1 MDCCLSG
8 KMPKSIH
15 SVEYQLLKDGSAHSS
30 KLEEDQVSI
39 TEEESTHQDIE
50 PTNKSPLWKVAANV
64 FSFLN
69 GSGILALPYVVART
83 GLVAIA
89 AMLILPFMCY
99 YTGTIL
105 IDCLY
110 ENNDDGERVRVRS
123 NYKELGSACSPRF
136 GGTIAAT
143 NQILTI
149 FNLACLNLVL
159 SASLLTATFPELPLS
174 ERVWMVIVAAIGL
187 PAIFVRN
194 LSQVA
199 WLSLISV
206 IALTVAIVAVLAY
219 GVAHYST
226 WVPSDILVWDINY
239 VPISIV
245 IIIFTYISQPVLPGV
260 EASMQKKS
268 QFCTMLKLTY
278 VFSTIL
284 KVGFSVSGF
293 LSFSSNIQDIVVN
306 SLPMGILRGFI
317 NGILIISL
325 FFSYPFM
332 VISTIQIIEE
342 SVSAD
347 SFSFKIPDLVWF
359 IGIRVL
365 INFLTLL
372 PAFAIPHFDLFMA
385 FMGSVT
391 EVSIGLI
398 MPAVFHLFLKKK
410 ELKMYHYILDISL
423 IIFGILASITGL
435 VYTGKALIESFSGH
449 SQ

>member
-1 MDCCLSG
+1 
-8 KMPKSIH
+8 MPKSIH
-15 SVEYQLLKDGSAHSS
+15 SVEYQLLKDDSAHSS
-30 KLEEDQVSI
+30 RFEEDQVSI

-50 PTNKSPLWKVAANV
+50 PANKSPLWKAVANV

-136 GGTIAAT
+136 GGTIAVA

-149 FNLACLNLVL
+149 FNVASLYLVL
-159 SASLLTATFPELPLS
+159 SASLLTAAFPELPLS
-174 ERVWMVIVAAIGL
+174 DRAWMVIVAAIGL

-199 WLSLISV
+199 WFSLISV
-206 IALTVAIVAVLAY
+206 VALTVAIVAVLAY
-219 GVAHYST
+219 GIAHYSA
-226 WVPSDILVWDINY
+226 WVPRDILVWDINY
-239 VPISIV
+239 VSISIV
-245 IIIFTYISQPVLPGV
+245 IIIFTYISHPVLPGA
-260 EASMQKKS
+260 EASMQNKS
-268 QFCTMLKLTY
+268 QFRTMLKLTY
-278 VFSTIL
+278 VFVTIV
-284 KVGFSVSGF
+284 KVGFSVVGF
-293 LSFSSNIQDIVVN
+293 LSFSSNIQDAVVN
-306 SLPMGILRGFI
+306 SLPMGIIRGFI
-317 NGILIISL
+317 NGILIMGL
-325 FFSYPFM
+325 LFSYPFM
-332 VISTIQIIEE
+332 VISIIQIIEE

-359 IGIRVL
+359 IGIRML
-365 INFLTLL
+365 TSFLTLL
-372 PAFAIPHFDLFMA
+372 PAFSIPHFARFMA

-391 EVSIGLI
+391 EVSTGLI